1 MAIDLSKNY
10 QPHEGQVKI
19 HKARRWADTVV
30 LRLARRFGKTRGG
43 LGDFIDAY
51 TDVQNEG
58 RGADMVPPFHAWIVV
73 PSFPQGRQ
81 SWHEL
86 LSLMPQ
92 EMIHEVRQADKMIW
106 VKDLMG
112 NWQGRPGLLELKS
125 ASDSESLQT
134 VGLDYLWLDEA
145 QDIENEAQEKVWPT
159 RISAGRLGLTLAT
172 GIPALYAEHWFHR
185 LYVAAELR
193 MKEGQHRKTFA
204 MTATAFENPLLTE
217 RELQVIE
224 EDKEV
229 MSLSSWERLYLAKF
243 SSSAGFFRNV
253 EGCIAGDLL
262 TGPIP
267 GQRYVAGLDIGL
279 SHDPTVLYIMSAVE
293 RNVVHRFEWDSTP
306 WPQIRASLEAINSEW
321 ELESIV
327 FDATGLGGKMA
338 GDDFTETPLPVEP
351 YTIQG
356 QRRTDLLELLAG
368 AMERETIHFP
378 PIKPLLRQLRSMQLR
393 RLSGSQGGRYQVS
406 VPGGEHDD
414 DIFALA
420 MALTACQDAHVVSP
434 VLRRQTSTRR
444 RYAPT
449 QAEVD
454 GTQRREGVGAKML
467 RDRREGRMY
476 QRHQMATAAE
486 VEI

>member
-1 MAIDLSKNY
+1 
-10 QPHEGQVKI
+10 
-19 HKARRWADTVV
+19 
-30 LRLARRFGKTRGG
+30 
-43 LGDFIDAY
+43 
-51 TDVQNEG
+51 
-58 RGADMVPPFHAWIVV
+58 
-73 PSFPQGRQ
+73 
-81 SWHEL
+81 

-306 WPQIRASLEAINSEW
+306 WPQ
-321 ELESIV
+321 
-327 FDATGLGGKMA
+327 
-338 GDDFTETPLPVEP
+338 
-351 YTIQG
+351 
-356 QRRTDLLELLAG
+356 
-368 AMERETIHFP
+368 
-378 PIKPLLRQLRSMQLR
+378 
-393 RLSGSQGGRYQVS
+393 
-406 VPGGEHDD
+406 
-414 DIFALA
+414 
-420 MALTACQDAHVVSP
+420 
-434 VLRRQTSTRR
+434 
-444 RYAPT
+444 
-449 QAEVD
+449 
-454 GTQRREGVGAKML
+454 
-467 RDRREGRMY
+467 
-476 QRHQMATAAE
+476 
-486 VEI
+486 